1 MYCVSLKFS
10 GPEALKIPVVRS
22 RGPRADEP
30 TPVDF
35 CAPADPLE
43 RGNRGGLSVFET
55 LHLVSDI
62 AQGYQM
68 F

>member
-1 MYCVSLKFS
+1 VIQRPGDPQNSCGS
-10 GPEALKIPVVRS
+10 EAVVR
-22 RGPRADEP
+22 GVVQP

-35 CAPADPLE
+35 WTPADPWKL
-43 RGNRGGLSVFET
+43 RNCGGLSVFET

-62 AQGYQM
+62 ANEYQM

>member
-1 MYCVSLKFS
+1 
-10 GPEALKIPVVRS
+10 
-22 RGPRADEP
+22 
-30 TPVDF
+30 VDL

-62 AQGYQM
+62 AKGYQM